1 MKTSIIGR
9 NLIKTFEGYRNKAYY
24 DAVGVL
30 TIGYGHTG
38 GVQEGDTVTEAGADA
53 LLQQD
58 LKAAENTVNATGLKL
73 SQLQFDALVSL
84 VFNIGSGNFNSS
96 TLLKLLKE
104 NTAPGDAIEKWWKA
118 WNKGGGRVLPGL
130 VKRRAAEYALYSKGF
145 FLITVA
151 TVLFVAAA
159 ALITIKIVK
168 NGQ

>member
-9 NLIKTFEGYRNKAYY
+9 NLIKTFEGYRDTAYL
-24 DAVGVL
+24 DPVGIW

-38 GVQEGDTVTEAGADA
+38 GVKEGDTVTEEEADR
-53 LLQQD
+53 LLQSD
-58 LKAAENTVNATGLKL
+58 LKAAENTVNSTGLKL

-84 VFNIGSGNFNSS
+84 VYNIGSGNFNSS
-96 TLLKLLKE
+96 TLLKKLKDS
-104 NTAPGDAIEKWWKA
+104 TAPGDVVEKWWKV
-118 WNKGGGRVLPGL
+118 WNKAKGQVLPGL
-130 VKRRAAEYALYSKGF
+130 VKRRAAEYTLYSKGF

-159 ALITIKIVK
+159 ALVTIKIVK

>member
-9 NLIKTFEGYRNKAYY
+9 NLIKTFEGYRENAYL
-24 DAVGVL
+24 DPVGIW

-38 GVQEGDTVTEAGADA
+38 GVKEGDTVTEAGADA

-96 TLLKLLKE
+96 TLLKKLKE

-118 WNKGGGRVLPGL
+118 WNKGGGKVLPGL
-130 VKRRAAEYALYSKGF
+130 VKRRAAEYTLYSKGF
-145 FLITVA
+145 FLLTVA
-151 TVLFVAAA
+151 TVLFAAA
-159 ALITIKIVK
+159 ATYLTIKIVK
-168 NGQ
+168 SW

>member
-9 NLIKTFEGYRNKAYY
+9 NLIKTFEGYRENAYL
-24 DAVGVL
+24 DPVGIW

-38 GVQEGDTVTEAGADA
+38 GVKEGDTVTEAGADA

-96 TLLKLLKE
+96 TLLKKLKE
-104 NTAPGDAIEKWWKA
+104 NTAPGDVIEKWWKA
-118 WNKGGGRVLPGL
+118 FNKGGGQVLPGL

-159 ALITIKIVK
+159 TYLTIKIVK
-168 NGQ
+168 SW